1 MLVFVFYDTVE
12 ITKQQ
17 FPEVHYQMSL
27 LPLFFPSYMFTDSS
41 LFYKTLQMHCKCITS
56 ALKEHSKCVTNALQE
71 HCKFIAR
78 ALQVYCKC
86 IPLHTSRENFLLR
99 YSQHYNEKQ
108 LISPILKQIPPLN
121 KSDLEICC
129 YLCFVEGIKQHTFR
143 KRKNIILYSFIWP
156 DFPVFLALWRELLP

>member
-1 MLVFVFYDTVE
+1 MLAFVFQDTVE

-17 FPEVHYQMSL
+17 FPDVHYEMSL
-27 LPLFFPSYMFTDSS
+27 SPLFFPSLLFTDSS
-41 LFYKTLQMHCKCITS
+41 LFWKALQVHCKCITS

-108 LISPILKQIPPLN
+108 LISPILKQIPSLN

-129 YLCFVEGIKQHTFR
+129 YLCFVEGIKQHSENVR
-143 KRKNIILYSFIWP
+143 ISFYTLSFGLISK
-156 DFPVFLALWRELLP
+156 FFLALWRELLP